1 MSHRSVLTRRHRD
14 VWRSRASYAAC
25 WSERRWITL
34 IEFLVVSWEPSFS
47 RTDDKENS

>member
-1 MSHRSVLTRRHRD
+1 MPHRPVLARRPKD
-14 VWRSRASYAAC
+14 VWRPRASCATC
-25 WSERRWITL
+25 WSERRWITV